1 MIKDFMVNIIE
12 SLAKKPRSFL
22 IAFGFILI
30 AFIGIIRYLTG
41 PELAFSL
48 FFLLPIS
55 LGTWFVGRWVGILL
69 SVMSAVVW
77 LATDL
82 IGGQSYSHPVIPI
95 VNETFRLSVFL
106 IVVVILSTLKGVLER
121 EKMFARKDFLTG
133 IANRQAFFE
142 FAGIEINRCRRH
154 EYPLTIAYIDCDNFK
169 VINDRFGH
177 QTGDNLLCSVA
188 NTLQKSIR
196 VTDIVARL
204 GGDEFAILLP
214 ETGYKPAEVV
224 IRKIQKILLDVM
236 QKNRWP
242 ITFSFGVVTFHS
254 PPNTVDEI
262 IKRADVLMYSAKQS
276 GKNMIKHEVVNAEIS
291 S

>member
-1 MIKDFMVNIIE
+1 M
-12 SLAKKPRSFL
+12 
-22 IAFGFILI
+22 
-30 AFIGIIRYLTG
+30 
-41 PELAFSL
+41 
-48 FFLLPIS
+48 
-55 LGTWFVGRWVGILL
+55 
-69 SVMSAVVW
+69 
-77 LATDL
+77 
-82 IGGQSYSHPVIPI
+82 
-95 VNETFRLSVFL
+95 
-106 IVVVILSTLKGVLER
+106 TL
-121 EKMFARKDFLTG
+121 
-133 IANRQAFFE
+133 
-142 FAGIEINRCRRH
+142 
-154 EYPLTIAYIDCDNFK
+154 AYIDCDNFK
-169 VINDRFGH
+169 AINDCFGH

-214 ETGYKPAEVV
+214 ETGYEQAEVV

-262 IKRADVLMYSAKQS
+262 IKRSDALMYSAKQS